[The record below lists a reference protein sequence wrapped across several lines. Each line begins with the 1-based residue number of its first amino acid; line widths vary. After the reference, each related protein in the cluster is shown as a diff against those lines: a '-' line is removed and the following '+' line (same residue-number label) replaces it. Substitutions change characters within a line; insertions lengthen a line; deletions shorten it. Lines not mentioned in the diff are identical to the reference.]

1 MALKTG
7 VAVEEYLRT
16 TFEGPDREYL
26 DGAVVERNMGDGPH
40 SGAQTRLI
48 EIFYEIRKRCP
59 LLARAELRFRRSAN
73 RFLIPDVAVFRDQV
87 PAERIPAEPP
97 FAAIEILSAEDR
109 YGEVMAKLAEYSQWG
124 VAHVWLVDPNR
135 GKLYRYVTAG
145 VTEVE
150 AFEIPEFDCRIQAGE
165 IFAV

>member
-1 MALKTG
+1 MAVKTS

-16 TFEGPDREYL
+16 AFDGPDREYR
-26 DGAVVERNMGDGPH
+26 DGAVVERDLGDGPH

-48 EIFYEIRKRCP
+48 EIFYEIRKRYP
-59 LLARAELRFRRSAN
+59 LFARAELRFRRSAS

-87 PAERIPAEPP
+87 PAERVPSEPP
-97 FAAIEILSAEDR
+97 FIAIEVLSADDR
-109 YGEVMAKLAEYSQWG
+109 NGEVMAKLAEYSDWG

-135 GKLYRYVTAG
+135 DKVYRYLTAG

-150 AFEIPEFDCRIQAGE
+150 AFEIPEFDCRIRADE
-165 IFAV
+165 IFVV